1 MKSPVRILHLEDS
14 VRDAELVHAMLD
26 GNGLCPEVV
35 RVECRDDFAAAL
47 DQGTFNLIISDFS
60 LPSYDGRSGLALA
73 RLRRPDI
80 PFIFFS
86 GTLGEEAAIEA
97 LKGGA
102 ADYVLK
108 DRPSRLVPVVL
119 RSLREAEEKSERKRM
134 AEALQ
139 AAQERFKG
147 IYESSKDAIAYASL
161 DGRLQDVNEAMV
173 TLTGYSKDELLAKTY
188 QELTIEEHRRQEHER
203 IQTLLSSGQSIEY
216 EKEVICKNGQTV
228 PVVNTV
234 SLVKASDDAAMG
246 LAMILKDM
254 TERKRVE
261 KEILELAYHDV
272 LTGLPNRRLF
282 ADRLELALS
291 QAFRNRQNL
300 AVLVL
305 DLDGFKAVNDSLG
318 HGKGDQLL
326 QRVAERLKE
335 SVRSGDTVARLGGDE
350 FSILLPELTR
360 PDDAAKI
367 AHKILD
373 AFGPSFVLD
382 EEQFPITV
390 SIGMSLFPVDG
401 SEAGRLVRNADA
413 AMYRAKQQGG
423 NTYQLCTP
431 AMKARATERLDLERS
446 LRHAL
451 ERHEFRIYYQPLVDL
466 HTRQIVGMEALMRWA
481 HPRLN
486 LISPSEFI
494 AVAEES
500 GLIVPLSLWVLQTA
514 CAQTTVWHKK
524 GYPHLRVAVNLS
536 DRQLWREEFVAQV
549 AEVLKETG
557 MEPDL
562 LELEITERMALQNT
576 EFTISVLTTLSKLGI
591 HLSMDDFGTGHG
603 SLSCL
608 RQIPVNALK
617 IDQSFVGG
625 IGHNADDDAIVKT
638 LITLGHSLRLKVI
651 AEGVET
657 EEQLGF
663 LQAHRCDL
671 MQGYLFS
678 PAVDADAFERLL
690 ETNAARALCGVT
702 PPARLCVPAGDIV
715 SSEGR
720 RARLQ

>member
-1 MKSPVRILHLEDS
+1 MKSLVRILLLEDN
-14 VRDAELVHAMLD
+14 VGDAELVHAMLETA
-26 GNGLCPEVV
+26 GICLEVV
-35 RVECRDDFAAAL
+35 RVEHRDEFAGAL
-47 DQGTFNLIISDFS
+47 EKENFDIIISDFS
-60 LPSYDGRSGLALA
+60 LPSYDGRSGLALT
-73 RLRRPDI
+73 RLKRPDI

-86 GTLGEEAAIEA
+86 GTLGEELAIEA
-97 LKGGA
+97 LKAGA

-108 DRPSRLVPVVL
+108 DRPSRLVSVVL
-119 RSLREAEEKSERKRM
+119 RSLREAEDRAERTCM

-147 IYESSKDAIAYASL
+147 IYECSKDAIIYTSL

-173 TLTGYSKDELLAKTY
+173 KLIGYHKDELLGKAY
-188 QELTIEEHRRQEHER
+188 HELTVEQPVGQEYLST
-203 IQTLLSSGQSIEY
+203 QTLTCSRGSIEY
-216 EKEVICKNGQTV
+216 EKELICKNGQTV
-228 PVVNTV
+228 PVVETV
-234 SLVKASDDAAMG
+234 SLVKSSDDKAIG
-246 LAMILKDM
+246 LAIILKDM

-261 KEILELAYHDV
+261 QEILELAYHDP

-291 QAFRNRQNL
+291 QAFRNRHNV
-300 AVLVL
+300 AVLLL
-305 DLDGFKAVNDSLG
+305 DLDGFKAVNDTLG

-326 QRVAERLKE
+326 QGVAKRLKD
-335 SVRSGDTVARLGGDE
+335 SVRTGDTVARLGGDE
-350 FSILLPELTR
+350 FSILLPELAK
-360 PDDAAKI
+360 PEDAVKI
-367 AHKILD
+367 AHKVLD

-382 EEQFPITV
+382 EGFRITV
-390 SIGMSLFPVDG
+390 SIGMSLFPADG
-401 SEAGRLVRNADA
+401 SEANGLVRNADA

-431 AMKARATERLDLERS
+431 AIKARTTERLDLECS
-446 LRHAL
+446 LRYAL
-451 ERHEFRIYYQPLVDL
+451 ERQEFRVYYQPLVDL
-466 HTRQIVGMEALMRWA
+466 RTWQIVGMEALMRWV
-481 HPRLN
+481 HPTLS

-514 CAQTTVWHKK
+514 CAQTSVWHRK

-549 AEVLKETG
+549 VKVLQETG
-557 MEPDL
+557 MEPNL

-576 EFTISVLTTLSKLGI
+576 EFIISVLTTLSKLGI

-617 IDQSFVGG
+617 IDQSFVRG
-625 IGHNADDDAIVKT
+625 IGRNSDDDAIVRT
-638 LITLGHSLRLKVI
+638 LISLGHSLRLNVI
-651 AEGVET
+651 AECVET
-657 EEQLGF
+657 EEQLRF
-663 LQAHRCDL
+663 LQAHRCDFL
-671 MQGYLFS
+671 QGFLFS

-690 ETNAARALCGVT
+690 ETNRPRANH
-702 PPARLCVPAGDIV
+702 RLHV
-715 SSEGR
+715 
-720 RARLQ
+720 L